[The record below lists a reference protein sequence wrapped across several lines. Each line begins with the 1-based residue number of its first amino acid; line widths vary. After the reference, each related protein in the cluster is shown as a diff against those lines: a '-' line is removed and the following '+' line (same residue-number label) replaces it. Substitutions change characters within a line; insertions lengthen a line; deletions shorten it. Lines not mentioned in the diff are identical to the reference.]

1 MTYYGAKE
9 IADSFRTVRNNTITI
24 AEDIPEGKY
33 SFRATPD
40 TRSVGE
46 MLVHIAQGYA
56 IQYKVHAEERLTT
69 IEGFDFPAMMQW
81 IAAEEK
87 MPRSKSEIVALL
99 KSTRD
104 KWAGWVEGLNDD
116 FLGERVA
123 MRPGMVPASKSRFE
137 MIISLKE
144 HEMHHRAQLML
155 MERLLGVM
163 PHMTRAM
170 NERMVAAVAAVK
182 P

>member
-9 IADSFRTVRNNTITI
+9 LAASFRTVRNNTIQV
-24 AEDIPEGKY
+24 AEDIPEEKY

-40 TRSVGE
+40 TRSIAE
-46 MLVHIAQGYA
+46 LLVHIAQGYK
-56 IQYKVHAEERLTT
+56 IQYKIQAEERRTT
-69 IEGFDFPAMMQW
+69 LEGFDFAAMMQW
-81 IAAEEK
+81 IVAEEK
-87 MPRSKSEIVALL
+87 IPRSKDEIIALL

-104 KWAGWVEGLNDD
+104 KWADWMEGLTDD

-137 MIISLKE
+137 MILSLKE
-144 HEMHHRAQLML
+144 HEMHHRGQLMM
-155 MERLLGVM
+155 MERLTGLT

-170 NERMVAAVAAVK
+170 QERLAAAVK
-182 P
+182 G